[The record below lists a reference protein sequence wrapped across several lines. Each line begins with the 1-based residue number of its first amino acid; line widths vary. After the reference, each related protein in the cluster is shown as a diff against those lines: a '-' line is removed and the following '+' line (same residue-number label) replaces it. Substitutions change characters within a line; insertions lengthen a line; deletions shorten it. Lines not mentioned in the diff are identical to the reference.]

1 MGQARL
7 NWCMILH
14 VHNDETD
21 NLDLNA
27 VAMNLYLE
35 SPAALLFLEIL
46 FKL

>member
-14 VHNDETD
+14 VCNDETD

-27 VAMNLYLE
+27 VVMNLYLE
-35 SPAALLFLEIL
+35 SPATLIFLEIL